1 MAEAARHGAAEAG
14 AALVALG
21 SNLDEPAVQLRRAA
35 AALSRLAT
43 GVRWSSIYR
52 TEPVGGPPGQ
62 PAFLNAVVRLQAV
75 PALAEPRALLRALQ
89 AIEHAQGRR
98 RDVHWGPRTLDLDLL
113 DVAGLVV
120 DEPGLTL
127 PHPRMMTRAFVLA
140 PLCELAPEW
149 RHPVSGEDAC
159 SALAR
164 VGSVGVQRTRL
175 RWRPR

>member
-35 AALSRLAT
+35 AALARLAT
-43 GVRWSSIYR
+43 GARWSSIYR

-75 PALAEPRALLRALQ
+75 PALA
-89 AIEHAQGRR
+89 
-98 RDVHWGPRTLDLDLL
+98 
-113 DVAGLVV
+113 
-120 DEPGLTL
+120 
-127 PHPRMMTRAFVLA
+127 VLA
-140 PLCELAPEW
+140 PLCELAPQW